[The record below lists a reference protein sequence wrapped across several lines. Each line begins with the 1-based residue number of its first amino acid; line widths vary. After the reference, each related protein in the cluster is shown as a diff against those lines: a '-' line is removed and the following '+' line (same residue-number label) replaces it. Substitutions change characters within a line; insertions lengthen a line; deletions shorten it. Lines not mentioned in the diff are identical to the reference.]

1 MKPWLVGTEGS
12 LYAELRICGGRRRR
26 HLRLQRQIRSPCQ
39 GTIGQCFH
47 IGVRRMGTGAYS
59 VECCTR
65 RGEGRLL
72 EEDYLGFDLAPRG
85 VLCHTLCP
93 C

>member
-12 LYAELRICGGRRRR
+12 LHDGLRICGGRRRR
-26 HLRLQRQIRSPCQ
+26 PLRLQRQIRSPCQ
-39 GTIGQCFH
+39 GTIGQCFR
-47 IGVRRMGTGAYS
+47 IGDRRMRNGAYS
-59 VECCTR
+59 GGACPR

-72 EEDYLGFDLAPRG
+72 EEGYLGFDLAPRG
-85 VLCHTLCP
+85 VLCHNLCP